1 MMEKLPY
8 EIINKIFM
16 FMSSPTSIIMKPHI
30 KAYAKYCELIPPSL
44 GRMDFDEFMKV
55 NAMYLD
61 HTSKRHIRESRA
73 ILKMFP

>member
-1 MMEKLPY
+1 MEQLPD

-30 KAYAKYCELIPPSL
+30 KAYEKYCELVPPSL
-44 GRMDFDEFMKV
+44 GRMDFDEFMVV

-61 HTSKRHIRESRA
+61 HTSKRHIRERRA
-73 ILKMFP
+73 LLKMFP